1 MDFGVMM
8 FPTDETIGPVDIGQA
23 AELRGFES
31 VWFPEHS
38 HIPTSRAT
46 PWGGREGAPPLPRE
60 YWRSYDQM
68 TALAAVAATTS
79 TIKVATG
86 ICLVAQRD
94 PIWTAKEVASIDAI
108 SSGRMMFGI
117 GYGWNKEELAHHGV
131 AYNQR
136 RARLRECVLAMKA
149 IWTED
154 EASFEGEHVNF
165 SPIWSWPKPVTS
177 PHPPVIL
184 GGSAGP
190 KTAAH
195 IAEFCDGFMPIGT
208 RDFGPALEEINKAC
222 DKIGRD
228 PKTIELGVFGA
239 KPTPEAIES
248 LMEQG
253 VSRAV
258 FGLPQGKAD
267 EVLPAMDKLA
277 ELASSFSD

>member
-1 MDFGVMM
+1 MM

-23 AELRGFES
+23 AEERGFES

-68 TALAAVAATTS
+68 TALAAVAATTT

-108 SSGRMMFGI
+108 SGGRMMFGI

-154 EASFEGEHVNF
+154 EASFEGEHINF
-165 SPIWSWPKPVTS
+165 SPIWSWPKPVSS

-195 IAEFCDGFMPIGT
+195 IAEFCDGFMPIDT
-208 RDFGPALEEINKAC
+208 RDFGPALEEIKKAC

-228 PKTIELGVFGA
+228 PKTIELGVFAA

-258 FGLPQGKAD
+258 FGLPQGQAD

-277 ELASSFSD
+277 ELANSFAG